1 MGGDAVRGRFA
12 ASVRGGRLRRYAA
25 SRSSAFRSTT
35 SWVDHMSRIA
45 LSLFAIAVGCGKP
58 SPAAESAAPT
68 APPTKPMARVV
79 SMLGKADE
87 DRLSSQRKVVD
98 NIAAA
103 CLEATV
109 DLASVQGRL
118 TALQAILD
126 AKHLTVSQAYE
137 LQCLGIVFG
146 DALVGAGGL
155 EWVMV
160 DDEYGRDPALR
171 IVGSDTLLFPMTML
185 SKRVERGEAIDVA
198 AFFQVISQDLDKR
211 RSKG

>member
-1 MGGDAVRGRFA
+1 
-12 ASVRGGRLRRYAA
+12 
-25 SRSSAFRSTT
+25 
-35 SWVDHMSRIA
+35 MSRIA
-45 LSLFAIAVGCGKP
+45 LSLFVFAVGCGKP

-68 APPTKPMARVV
+68 ATTAPPSKPMTQVV
-79 SMLGKADE
+79 SKLGKADE

-98 NIAAA
+98 KIAAA
-103 CLEATV
+103 CLKAPVEI
-109 DLASVQGRL
+109 ASVQSRL
-118 TALQAILD
+118 AALQAIVD
-126 AKHLTVSQAYE
+126 AKHLTVAQTYE

-171 IVGSDTLLFPMTML
+171 MVGSDTLLFPMTML
-185 SKRVERGEAIDVA
+185 SKRVERGEAVDVA
-198 AFFQVISQDLDKR
+198 ALFQVISRDLDKR